1 MIPTIFFIFSLLSL
15 SHASLVV
22 DFCVADYTAPNG
34 PTGYSCKSP
43 KDVTVDDFVFHGL
56 NTSGTLNI
64 FNSSVSLAFDSQFP
78 GLNGLGITIGRLD
91 FGVGGVIPLHTHP
104 RASQQIVVIEGTIL
118 AGFVSTENVAY
129 IKTLNKG
136 DVMVFPQG
144 LLHFQI
150 NVGDSNALAFVALG
164 SSNPGIQTLDLAL
177 FKSDI
182 STSIITATTLLDA
195 AIVNKLKGVF
205 GGSGLNYVV
214 DHESVRNLE
223 Y

>member
-1 MIPTIFFIFSLLSL
+1 MIPTIFFFFFIFALLSV

-43 KDVTVDDFVFHGL
+43 KDVTVDDFVYHGL
-56 NTSGTLNI
+56 NTSGKTTI
-64 FNSSVSLAFDSQFP
+64 FNSSAAFGFDTQFP
-78 GLNGLGITIGRLD
+78 GLNGLGITTGRLD

-104 RASQQIVVIEGTIL
+104 RASELIVVIKGTIL
-118 AGFVSTENVAY
+118 AGFVSTDNVAY
-129 IKTLNKG
+129 IKILHKY

-150 NVGDSNALAFVALG
+150 NVGDSNALAFVSLG
-164 SSNPGIQTLDLAL
+164 SANPGIQTLDSAL
-177 FKSDI
+177 FQSNI

-195 AIVNKLKGVF
+195 DTVEKLKDVF
-205 GGSGLNYVV
+205 GGSGLNYMLLSMKV
-214 DHESVRNLE
+214 
-223 Y
+223 